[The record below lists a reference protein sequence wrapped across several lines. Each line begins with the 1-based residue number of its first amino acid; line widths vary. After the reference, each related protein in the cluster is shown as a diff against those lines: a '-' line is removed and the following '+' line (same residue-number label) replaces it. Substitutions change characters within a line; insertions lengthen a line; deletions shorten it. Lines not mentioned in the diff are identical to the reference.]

1 MKVLISDNFSREG
14 LQLFEQAAGIELN
27 YLPGVSRK
35 ELRQAISDADAL
47 VVRGGTQV
55 NEELL
60 AAAGQLR
67 VVGRAGIGLE
77 NMDMEALNRKGVV
90 VMNTPFG
97 STTTTAEHTLAM
109 LLALAR
115 QIPAAHTSIREGR
128 WEKDR
133 FLGVEVSGKALG
145 VIGCGKIG
153 RLVIE
158 RALGLKMR
166 VLVYDPYLTP
176 GIIRQLGGEQVEF
189 ADLLRQADFI
199 TLHVPLNAETEN
211 LLDDETLAQLKPSCR
226 IINCATGGLVDEA
239 ALARAIRSG
248 TVAGAAID
256 VFAKEPPDPDNPL
269 LDLDQVIFTP
279 HLRAST
285 LDAQVN
291 VTVQVARQIID
302 FLQRGV
308 VVNALNVP
316 SVNAEI
322 LAVIRPHVS
331 LAEKL
336 GAFLA
341 QTAPR
346 GLQKVTIEYAGAAID
361 YPTAPITMAVLK
373 GLLTPMVGS
382 IVNYVNAPHLAR
394 ERGLE
399 VVESKSSRSEG
410 YSNLIRLTL
419 TGAEAESSISG
430 ALFGSSGRIIRI
442 NDLSVEAI
450 PEGHILV
457 LYNDDRPGVV
467 GYIGQLLGEAGINIA
482 QMNLSRGHDRAL
494 SLINV
499 DSQIP
504 EQILNRIRQHPSI
517 LSATQV
523 LL

>member
-14 LQLFEQAAGIELN
+14 LQLFEQADGITLV
-27 YLPGVSRK
+27 YLPGIPDRELK
-35 ELRQAISDADAL
+35 EAIADADAL
-47 VVRGGTQV
+47 VVRGGTHV

-60 AAAGQLR
+60 AAAKQLR
-67 VVGRAGIGLE
+67 VVGRAGIGVE

-97 STTTTAEHTLAM
+97 STTTTAEHTIAM
-109 LLALAR
+109 LMALAR
-115 QIPAAHTSIREGR
+115 QIPAAHASIKEGL

-133 FLGVEVSGKALG
+133 FLGVEIAGKTLG

-158 RALGLKMR
+158 RALALKMK
-166 VLVYDPYLTP
+166 VLVYDPYLVP
-176 GIIRQLGGEQVEF
+176 EVVRHLGGRQVEF
-189 ADLLRQADFI
+189 SDLLSQADFI

-211 LLDDETLAQLKPSCR
+211 LFDEENLARLKPGCR
-226 IINCATGGLVDEA
+226 IVNCATGGLIDEA
-239 ALARAIRSG
+239 ALAKAIKSG
-248 TVAGAAID
+248 AVAGAAID
-256 VFAKEPPDPDNPL
+256 VFAKEPPPADNPL
-269 LDLDQVIFTP
+269 LALEQMVFTP

-291 VTVQVARQIID
+291 VTVQVAHQIID
-302 FLQRGV
+302 FLQQGI

-316 SVNAEI
+316 AVNADLLET
-322 LAVIRPHVS
+322 IRPFVN

-336 GAFLA
+336 GAFLV
-341 QTAPR
+341 QTGPLA
-346 GLQKVTIEYAGAAID
+346 LQKLTVEYAGVSID
-361 YPTAPITMAVLK
+361 QPTAPITMAVLK

-382 IVNYVNAPHLAR
+382 MVNYVNAPHLAR
-394 ERGLE
+394 ERGLH
-399 VVESKSSRSEG
+399 VVETKSSESEG

-419 TGAEAESSISG
+419 TGADGECSVSG

-442 NDLSVEAI
+442 NEMSVEAN

-467 GYIGQLLGEAGINIA
+467 GHIGQLLGEAGVNIA
-482 QMNLSRGHDRAL
+482 QMNLSRGSDRAL

-504 EQILNRIRQHPSI
+504 EAVLSRIRDHESI

-523 LL
+523 FL

>member
-14 LQLFEQAAGIELN
+14 LQLFEQAEGIELC
-27 YLPGVSRK
+27 YLPGVSEW
-35 ELRQAISDADAL
+35 ELREAIADADAL

-55 NEELL
+55 NEDLL
-60 AAAGQLR
+60 AAAERLR
-67 VVGRAGIGLE
+67 IVGRAGIGLE

-97 STTTTAEHTLAM
+97 SATTTAEHTIAM

-115 QIPAAHTSIREGR
+115 QIPAAHASIKAGL

-133 FLGVEVSGKALG
+133 FLGVEISGKTLG

-158 RALGLKMR
+158 RARALGMK
-166 VLVYDPYLTP
+166 VLAFDPYLVP
-176 GIIRQLGGEQVEF
+176 EVVRQLGGELTEF
-189 ADLLRQADFI
+189 TDLLKQSDFI
-199 TLHVPLNAETEN
+199 TLHTPLNAETEN
-211 LLDDETLAQLKPSCR
+211 LLNEETLALLKPSCR
-226 IINCATGGLVDEA
+226 VVNCATGGLVDEA
-239 ALARAIRSG
+239 ALAKAIKAG

-256 VFAKEPPDPDNPL
+256 VFTKEPPATDNPL
-269 LDLDQVIFTP
+269 LALDQVVCTP

-302 FLQRGV
+302 FLQRGI

-316 SVNAEI
+316 AVNADI
-322 LAVIRPHVS
+322 LKAIRPYID

-341 QTAPR
+341 QTGPR
-346 GLQKVTIEYAGAAID
+346 GLQKITIEYAGATLEH
-361 YPTAPITMAVLK
+361 PTGPITMAVLK

-394 ERGLE
+394 ERGLH
-399 VVESKSSRSEG
+399 VVETKDSESEG
-410 YSNLIRLTL
+410 YANLIRLTL
-419 TGAEAESSISG
+419 TGTDGESSVSG
-430 ALFGSSGRIIRI
+430 ALFGTSGRIIRI
-442 NDLSVEAI
+442 DDMCVEAI

-467 GYIGQLLGEAGINIA
+467 GHIGQLLGEAGINIA
-482 QMNLSRGHDRAL
+482 QMNLSRGSNRAL

-504 EQILNRIRQHPSI
+504 EKVLARLRDHVSI